1 MIDCT
6 EFCAI
11 RALHAHTYLV
21 PTDIK
26 WFHSF

>member
-26 WFHSF
+26 